1 MGAESG
7 IALRGVRALNLY
19 TLGYEGLDV
28 AAFIACLKRAAV
40 RQVVDVRE
48 NPFSRKP
55 GFSKTALAG
64 ALLAEGIEY
73 VHAVELGC
81 PREIRERHKRDRDWG
96 RYEAAFREYLGSQG
110 AAVASVARLARE
122 KAICLVC
129 FEADFNRC
137 HRSLVGEAAVALG
150 APVLEH
156 LALDKAGADAQ
167 PRLF

>member
-1 MGAESG
+1 M
-7 IALRGVRALNLY
+7 NLY

-64 ALLAEGIEY
+64 ALLSEGIEY
-73 VHAVELGC
+73 VHVVELGC
-81 PREIRERHKRDRDWG
+81 PREIRERHKRDRDSG
-96 RYEAAFREYLGSQG
+96 RYEVAFREYLGGQG
-110 AAVASVARLARE
+110 AAVASVARLAKE

-129 FEADFNRC
+129 FEAEFNTC
-137 HRSLVGEAAVALG
+137 HRTFVGEAAVGLG
-150 APVLEH
+150 APGVEH
-156 LALDKAGADAQ
+156 LGRDVAGADGQ
-167 PRLF
+167 PQLFE

>member
-1 MGAESG
+1 M
-7 IALRGVRALNLY
+7 NLY

-64 ALLAEGIEY
+64 ALLSEGIEY
-73 VHAVELGC
+73 AHVAALGC
-81 PREIRERHKRDRDWG
+81 PREIRDRHKRDRDWG
-96 RYEAAFREYLGSQG
+96 RYEAAYREYLGSQG

-137 HRSLVGEAAVALG
+137 HRRLVGEAAVALG
-150 APVLEH
+150 APALEH
-156 LALDKAGADAQ
+156 LGRDRAGADAQ
-167 PRLF
+167 PRHF

>member
-1 MGAESG
+1 
-7 IALRGVRALNLY
+7 LNLY

-28 AAFIACLKRAAV
+28 VAFIACLRSASV

-55 GFSKTALAG
+55 GFSKKALAG

-73 VHAVELGC
+73 LHAVELGC

-137 HRSLVGEAAVALG
+137 HRSFVGEAAVALG
-150 APVLEH
+150 APALEH
-156 LALDKAGADAQ
+156 LGRDRAGADAQ